1 MDDRS
6 FLAFMHEIG
15 LNTGDPSQPMT
26 TSGTSDRP

>member
-26 TSGTSDRP
+26 TSGSSDRP